1 MQNEQFQQVLNTQ
14 FEQSKNVLAGKAE
27 EYASDVD
34 RLSNFKRAAHLKGIT
49 QPQAVTGMMAKH
61 TVSVYDMVE
70 SGEAFTAAEWDEKI
84 GDHINY
90 LILLKATL
98 IEDGLYV
105 EPAPKRGRPAKA
117 R

>member
-1 MQNEQFQQVLNTQ
+1 MQHEQFQQVLNQ
-14 FEQSKNVLAGKAE
+14 QVEQSKSVLAGKAE

-49 QPQAVTGMMAKH
+49 QSQAVTGMMAKH

-70 SGEAFTAAEWDEKI
+70 SGEAFTAAAWDEKI

-105 EPAPKRGRPAKA
+105 EPAQKRRRPAKA

>member
-1 MQNEQFQQVLNTQ
+1 MDNQTFQRVLDTQVEQTKNT
-14 FEQSKNVLAGKAE
+14 LAGKAE
-27 EYASDVD
+27 EYASDTD
-34 RLSNFKRAAHLKGIT
+34 RLSNFKRAAHLKGAN
-49 QPQAVTGMMAKH
+49 QAQAVTGMMSKH

-70 SGEAFTAAEWDEKI
+70 TGEAYTAAEWDEKI

>member
-1 MQNEQFQQVLNTQ
+1 MQHEQFQQVLNQ
-14 FEQSKNVLAGKAE
+14 QVEQSKSVLAGKAE

-34 RLSNFKRAAHLKGIT
+34 RLSNFKRAARLKGT
-49 QPQAVTGMMAKH
+49 TLPQAVTGMMVKH

-70 SGEAFTAAEWDEKI
+70 SGEAFTAAALDEKI

-105 EPAPKRGRPAKA
+105 EPAQKRRRPAKA